1 MPSVTLQKLLLI
13 AFVVIFSAGALGKSP
28 FAGFPG
34 GPSSTGQAAAE
45 IRAATHYGWL
55 SPKRAEGD
63 AEVYANGAPLYGAPA
78 IGTMHHP
85 WDLDV
90 DY

>member
-1 MPSVTLQKLLLI
+1 MPSVSVQKLLLI
-13 AFVVIFSAGALGKSP
+13 AFVVIVSATALGKSP

-34 GPSSTGQAAAE
+34 GPSSTAYSNAE
-45 IRAATHYGWL
+45 PRPVVSYGWL
-55 SPKRAEGD
+55 PPKRTAGD
-63 AEVYANGAPLYGAPA
+63 AEVYANGEPLYGAPA

-85 WDLDV
+85 WDLEV

>member
-1 MPSVTLQKLLLI
+1 MPSVTVQKLLVI
-13 AFVVIFSAGALGKSP
+13 TFVVIVSATALGKNP
-28 FAGFPG
+28 FRGIPG
-34 GPSSTGQAAAE
+34 GPSSTTYSEAAP
-45 IRAATHYGWL
+45 RQSTRYGWL
-55 SPKRAEGD
+55 PPKRADGD
-63 AEVYANGAPLYGAPA
+63 AEVYANGEPLYGAPA